1 MTFENENPFALRST
15 LEYEM
20 PDFTRI
26 NDESYLP
33 AFHAGCEDHLHE
45 VHEIIKQEEVTFEN
59 TIVALER
66 SGQMLTRVLT
76 VFYNKSSSDT
86 TDRLDEIEEE
96 IAPKLSAHMDAI
108 RLNQALFGRIKEL
121 YSNRDSLELNN
132 EDAWLLER
140 YYMDFTHA
148 GAHLTDA
155 QREELTNLNEE
166 LSKLE
171 TQFGKNLLTDT
182 NDLGV
187 VVDDVAEL
195 DGLSEN
201 EIAAC
206 AAAAKAR
213 GLEGKWLVG
222 MVNFTGHP
230 LLSSMKNRGLR
241 ERVMKNSLL
250 KGARSNDNDN
260 RPVILQIIKLRAKR
274 AELFGVKAHAEHVLQ
289 DRNAQNPENVHKML
303 KQIAPA
309 AVRNAKLEGADL
321 QKTIDADFER
331 QAKAVLEEIFTDL
344 DQDVVGAMQAL
355 AANGDG
361 STKTLEEIAAVY
373 GVSPARVAEIR
384 NKTAA
389 DVSAATQTKNGLP
402 FTLESWDWDF
412 YTEAVRLEKYNLDT
426 SAMRPYFELE
436 RVLQDG
442 VFFAA
447 NKLFGISFKERKDI
461 VTYHPDARA
470 FEVFNEDGSKLALF
484 IGDFYTRD
492 SKRGGAWMNNLVDQ
506 NHLLGQL
513 PVVVNNLNVPKPPAG
528 QPTLL
533 TYDEITT
540 LFHEFGHTLHG
551 ILSDVKYPRFSGT
564 SVERDFVEFP
574 SQVNEMWLT
583 WPEVLDNYAKHYE
596 TGEKIPQEWVDNLKA
611 SAAFNEGHATT
622 AYLAAA
628 ILDLAWHSLDAD
640 ATVADVEEFEAKAIE
655 AYGLNYSPV
664 PTRYRSTYFSHIFA
678 GGYSAG
684 YYGYIWSEVLDAD
697 TVDWF
702 KENGGLTRANG
713 DHFRNTLL
721 SRGGSINSMQ
731 MFRNFRG
738 RDATIEP
745 LLKRRGLL

>member
-20 PDFTRI
+20 PDFSRI

-33 AFHAGCEDHLHE
+33 AFYAGCAEHLHE
-45 VHEIIKQEEVTFEN
+45 IHEIIKQEEATFEN

-66 SGQMLTRVLT
+66 SGQLLTRVLV

-96 IAPKLSAHMDAI
+96 IAPKLSAHEDAI

-171 TQFGKNLLTDT
+171 TLFGKNLLADT
-182 NDLGV
+182 NDLAV
-187 VVDDVAEL
+187 EVDDVAEL

-222 MVNFTGHP
+222 MVNFSGHP
-230 LLSSMKNRGLR
+230 LLASMKNRGLR

-250 KGARSNDNDN
+250 KGNCDVLDN
-260 RPVILQIIKLRAKR
+260 RKVILEIVKLRAKR
-274 AELFGVKAHAEHVLQ
+274 AELFGVKTHAEHVLQ
-289 DRNAQNPENVHKML
+289 NRNAQNPENVHKML

-309 AVRNAKLEGADL
+309 AVRNARAEGADL
-321 QKTIDADFER
+321 QKAIEASGE
-331 QAKAVLEEIFTDL
+331 
-344 DQDVVGAMQAL
+344 
-355 AANGDG
+355 N
-361 STKTLEEIAAVY
+361 
-373 GVSPARVAEIR
+373 
-384 NKTAA
+384 
-389 DVSAATQTKNGLP
+389 

-447 NKLFGISFKERKDI
+447 NKLFGITFKERKDI

-470 FEVFNEDGSKLALF
+470 FEVFNADGSKLALF

-640 ATVADVEEFEAKAIE
+640 AVVSDVEEFEAKAIE

>member
-1 MTFENENPFALRST
+1 MTFETENPFALRST

-20 PDFTRI
+20 PDFSRI

-33 AFHAGCEDHLHE
+33 AFYAGCQEQLHE
-45 VHEIIKQEEVTFEN
+45 VHEIIKQDEVTFEN
-59 TIVALER
+59 TIVAMER
-66 SGQMLTRVLT
+66 SGQLLMRVLV

-96 IAPKLSAHMDAI
+96 IAPKLSAHTDAI

-121 YSNRDSLELNN
+121 YGKRDSLELNT

-187 VVDDVAEL
+187 LVDDVTEL

-230 LLSSMKNRGLR
+230 LHASMKNRSLR
-241 ERVMKNSLL
+241 ERVMKNSLI
-250 KGARSNDNDN
+250 KGARNNENDN
-260 RPVILQIIKLRAKR
+260 RPVILQIVKLRAKR
-274 AELFGVKAHAEHVLQ
+274 AELFGVKTHAEHVLQ

-309 AVRNAKLEGADL
+309 AVRNARAEGADL
-321 QKTIDADFER
+321 QKSIDASGE
-331 QAKAVLEEIFTDL
+331 K
-344 DQDVVGAMQAL
+344 
-355 AANGDG
+355 
-361 STKTLEEIAAVY
+361 
-373 GVSPARVAEIR
+373 
-384 NKTAA
+384 
-389 DVSAATQTKNGLP
+389 

-412 YTEAVRLEKYNLDT
+412 YTEAVRMEKYNLDT

-436 RVLQDG
+436 RVLHDG

-506 NHLLGQL
+506 SHLLGQL

-551 ILSDVKYPRFSGT
+551 MLSDVKYPRFSGT

-583 WPEVLDNYAKHYE
+583 WPEVLDNYAIHYE

-611 SAAFNEGHATT
+611 ASTFNEGHATT
-622 AYLAAA
+622 SYMAAA
-628 ILDLAWHSLDAD
+628 ILDLAWHSLDANS
-640 ATVADVEEFEAKAIE
+640 TVEDVEEFEAKAIE
-655 AYGLNYSPV
+655 AYGLNYGPV

-713 DHFRNTLL
+713 DHFRKTLL

>member
-20 PDFTRI
+20 PDFSRI

-33 AFHAGCEDHLHE
+33 AFYAGCAEQLHE
-45 VHEIIKQEEVTFEN
+45 VHEIIKQAEVTFEN
-59 TIVALER
+59 TIVAMER
-66 SGQMLTRVLT
+66 SGQMLMRVLT

-96 IAPKLSAHMDAI
+96 LAPKLSAHEDAI
-108 RLNQALFGRIKEL
+108 RLNQALFTRIKEL

-148 GAHLTDA
+148 GAHLTDS

-187 VVDDVAEL
+187 VVEDVSEL

-201 EIAAC
+201 EITAC

-230 LLSSMKNRGLR
+230 LLASMKNRALR
-241 ERVMKNSLL
+241 ERVMNNSLL

-260 RPVILQIIKLRAKR
+260 RPVILQLIKLRAKR
-274 AELFGVKAHAEHVLQ
+274 AELFGVKTHAEHVLQ

-321 QKTIDADFER
+321 QKAIDA
-331 QAKAVLEEIFTDL
+331 
-344 DQDVVGAMQAL
+344 
-355 AANGDG
+355 
-361 STKTLEEIAAVY
+361 S
-373 GVSPARVAEIR
+373 AE
-384 NKTAA
+384 NY
-389 DVSAATQTKNGLP
+389 S
-402 FTLESWDWDF
+402 LESWDWDI

-442 VFFAA
+442 VFFSA

-564 SVERDFVEFP
+564 NVERDFVEFP

-583 WPEVLDNYAKHYE
+583 WPEVLDNYAIHYE
-596 TGEKIPQEWVDNLKA
+596 TGEKIPQEWVDNLKG
-611 SAAFNEGHATT
+611 SSAFNEGHATT
-622 AYLAAA
+622 SYLAAA

-640 ATVADVEEFEAKAIE
+640 AIVSDVEEFEAKAIE

-713 DHFRNTLL
+713 DHFRKTLL